1 MVAVGDMDST
11 TINTCSLVRILEQHY
26 TYI

>member
-11 TINTCSLVRILEQHY
+11 TINTCSLVRILEQH
-26 TYI
+26 TSR